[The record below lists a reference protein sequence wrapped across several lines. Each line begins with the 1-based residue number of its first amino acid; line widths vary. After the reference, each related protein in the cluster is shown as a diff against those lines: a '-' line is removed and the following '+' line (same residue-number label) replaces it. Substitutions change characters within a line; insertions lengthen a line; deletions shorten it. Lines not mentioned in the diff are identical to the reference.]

1 MEPCN
6 QWENK
11 TSKQVREEFKAI
23 KLEYQNIK
31 VDIKPGNYT
40 CCLFLPN
47 SDIAFANH
55 MDDVVLIYKID
66 GTLSASISIE
76 TPFAITSIDDET
88 IAVTGGNTRLI
99 SIISLS
105 SNSVVKT
112 IKTEET
118 GCWGITYYDGFLYF
132 VVEWKCIFTLNL
144 SNDNQKRLNYL
155 NDKHYNSHCRSHLTS
170 FGNRLCYTSNEN
182 ADVVVLKINPDKE
195 SAEKVYQVYE
205 PDVINDQG
213 QCTMDE
219 DRHVYVV
226 SPELRQVILVSAQAG
241 YTCSY
246 DNCRKLLGKDDGLIY
261 PSAIDYDRKTKRFM
275 IVNLLSDDDGPL
287 SPYFMIFKKAKPEN
301 QADQKS

>member
-31 VDIKPGNYT
+31 VDIRPGNYT
-40 CCLFLPN
+40 SCLFLPS

-55 MDDVVLIYKID
+55 LDDVVLIYKID

-76 TPFAITSIDDET
+76 TPFAITSIDDES

-118 GCWGITYYDGFLYF
+118 G
-132 VVEWKCIFTLNL
+132 
-144 SNDNQKRLNYL
+144 
-155 NDKHYNSHCRSHLTS
+155 SHLTS

-195 SAEKVYQVYE
+195 SAEKVYQLYE

>member
-11 TSKQVREEFKAI
+11 TGKEIREEFKSI

-47 SDIAFANH
+47 SNIAFANH
-55 MDDVVLIYKID
+55 MDDIVVIYKID
-66 GTLSASISIE
+66 GFLIASISIE
-76 TPFAITSIDDET
+76 TPFAITSIANET
-88 IAVTGGNTRLI
+88 IAVTGGSTRLI

-105 SNSVVKT
+105 TNSVVRT

-118 GCWGITYYDGFLYF
+118 VCWGITYYDGFLYF
-132 VVEWKCIFTLNL
+132 VVEWKCIFALNL
-144 SNDNQKRLNYL
+144 LNGNQKMLNYL
-155 NDKHYNSHCRSHLTS
+155 NGKHYKSHCKSHLTS
-170 FGNRLCYTSNEN
+170 FGNKLCYTSNEN
-182 ADVVVLKINPDKE
+182 ADVLVLKLNPDKE
-195 SAEKVYQVYE
+195 SVEKLYQIYE
-205 PDVINDQG
+205 PDVIKDQG

-219 DRHVYVV
+219 DGHVYVV
-226 SPELRQVILVSAQAG
+226 NTELRQVILVSAQAC

-275 IVNLLSDDDGPL
+275 IVNLSSDDDEL
-287 SPYFMIFKKAKPEN
+287 KPYFMIFKKAKPAN